1 MLTTQR
7 GATAEREVGSA
18 ATEREGT
25 RNIAVPRGLEA
36 FRFEAGGEEFVLLT
50 WPSAAP
56 WRENAPT
63 PLTPAEEAVA
73 ALAAA
78 GLSNGDIARERSSSP
93 RTVAN
98 QLASVF
104 RKLGVASRLELYA
117 YAGRRPEV
125 GEELA

>member
-1 MLTTQR
+1 VGR
-7 GATAEREVGSA
+7 AT
-18 ATEREGT
+18 TEREGA

-36 FRFEAGGEEFVLLT
+36 FRFDAGGEEFVLLT

-56 WRENAPT
+56 WREGAPAA
-63 PLTPAEEAVA
+63 LTPAEATVA

-78 GLSNGDIARERSSSP
+78 GLSNDDIARERSSSP

-98 QLASVF
+98 QLANVF

-117 YAGRRPEV
+117 HAGRREV